1 MSKKFTTKKN
11 FGLTS
16 KNLLGFSH
24 TFSKGSVFQHLNTDV
39 QSHSFFKV
47 VVNITNNN
55 IFCTLVDI
63 KSSKI
68 ILQFSAG
75 KCEVSFSKKQV
86 RYGSKIVLERFFKEC
101 QNLLTNSVVVL
112 KFSGPVRMRRFVL
125 NLAFYQLRLLDVSK
139 LFFDIKANKCFN
151 GCRPPKKRRKKNK
164 GVRLL
169 K

>member
-1 MSKKFTTKKN
+1 MYF
-11 FGLTS
+11 FRLHGFR
-16 KNLLGFSH
+16 FSH
-24 TFSKGSVFQHLNTDV
+24 TGQIYDA
-39 QSHSFFKV
+39 FK
-47 VVNITNNN
+47 NFLGEQIRYK
-55 IFCTLVDI
+55 IIAFEGYA

-68 ILQFSAG
+68 ILQLSAG

-101 QNLLTNSVVVL
+101 ESLLTNSVVVL

-125 NLAFYQLRLLDVSK
+125 NLAFYQLRLLEVSK

-164 GVRLL
+164 GARLL